1 MNYYLK
7 FHMYGV
13 PGGYTKYFNIDTINF
28 YSNGK
33 FITVTK
39 DNVVSHDFKYRTGNL
54 KLIFSNK
61 SMGSK
66 QTPYGST
73 KDDYSDLIIRLDTKI
88 DKIDLVSYQ
97 NEGSCKYIDICQSTD
112 NVDYT
117 LLKTIEFS
125 KPSEKITLE
134 NIKIIFNQY
143 LIYENGRYYNIKNE
157 NYDML
162 EKKYSNIPIS
172 NDLVTI
178 FKENCFFALSELLE
192 EKNIS
197 GETFKPLDKFS
208 NFKIKKLVK

>member
-7 FHMYGV
+7 FHMYGTLDRF
-13 PGGYTKYFNIDTINF
+13 TKYFNIDTINF
-28 YSNGK
+28 YSNEE

-39 DNVVSHDFKYRTGNL
+39 DNIVSHDFEYRTGNL
-54 KLIFSNK
+54 ELIFSNQSIGNK
-61 SMGSK
+61 YA
-66 QTPYGST
+66 PYGST
-73 KDDYSDLIIRLDTKI
+73 KDGYSDLIIRLDTKI

-97 NEGSCKYIDICQSTD
+97 NVGTCKYIDICQSID
-112 NVDYT
+112 NANYT

-134 NIKIIFNQY
+134 NIKIIFNHY

-162 EKKYSNIPIS
+162 EKKYSNIPFS

-178 FKENCFFALSELLE
+178 LEENYFFALSELSE